1 MRRMRDELVVFS
13 FHAPPLFEAIEVAPI
28 FPLVG
33 GITLTLSQW
42 VIESSSTDSRLR
54 LFTACVVWQV
64 ELHSV
69 RRRALHLDH

>member
-42 VIESSSTDSRLR
+42 VIESSSTHSRLR
-54 LFTACVVWQV
+54 LFTACEVLQV
-64 ELHSV
+64 ELSLLCS
-69 RRRALHLDH
+69 RALHLDH